1 MSILNEISEL
11 VIKGDIMGTK
21 AKVAE
26 AVDQKVDATSILND
40 GLMPGINEIGERFAK
55 GQIFVPNVLLSAK
68 AMNTGVEVIQ
78 PLLAAGGDTTIGT
91 AVVATVK
98 GDLHDIGK
106 NLVALMMKSVNLKV
120 IDLGA
125 NVSAEKFVEAINEYH
140 PDIVGLSALLTTT
153 MNEQGHVIE
162 VLKEAGVRDQVKVM
176 IGGAPVTQGWADKI
190 GADAFTADAAEA
202 SRWAKTYCT
211 SSSFCVLA

>member
-1 MSILNEISEL
+1 MSILNEISEA
-11 VIKGDIMGTK
+11 VIKGDIPGTI
-21 AKVAE
+21 AKVKE
-26 AVDQKVDATSILND
+26 AVEQKLDPNSILND

-68 AMNTGVEVIQ
+68 AMNSGVEVIQ

-120 IDLGA
+120 IDLGS
-125 NVSAEKFVEAINEYH
+125 NVPAEKFVEAVKEYR
-140 PDIVGLSALLTTT
+140 PDILGLSALLTTT

-162 VLKEAGVRDQVKVM
+162 ALEAAGIRDQVKVM
-176 IGGAPVTQGWADKI
+176 VGGAPVTQMWADKI

-202 SRWAKTYCT
+202 SRWAKKYVT
-211 SSSFCVLA
+211 SAR

>member
-26 AVDQKVDATSILND
+26 AVEQKVDASEILNN

-55 GQIFVPNVLLSAK
+55 GQIFVPNVLMSAK

-91 AVVATVK
+91 AVIATVK

-106 NLVALMMKSVNLKV
+106 ILRGLMMRSGNLLV

-125 NVSAEKFVEAINEYH
+125 NVPAEKFVEAIKEYN

-162 VLKEAGVRDQVKVM
+162 VLKQAGVRDQVKVM
-176 IGGAPVTQGWADKI
+176 IGGAPVTQAWADKI
-190 GADAFTADAAEA
+190 GADAFTADAAA
-202 SRWAKTYCT
+202 AARWAKEYVT
-211 SSSFCVLA
+211 SIR